1 MRSTA
6 IFTLFLTV
14 TLATAQQTPKPD
26 ASKSTQEP
34 SVQDESKAKTPLA
47 PPAAAEKAADY
58 SQQAFVIEKYLTKIR
73 FENNGTSE
81 REQIM
86 RIRVQTQ
93 AGVQEFGQLHFAYNG
108 ANDKIEIVSV
118 KVTKPN
124 GAVTV
129 AGPDSV
135 QDLTAPVAREAPVYS
150 DLHQKD
156 IVVPGLAAGDV
167 LEYDVRVNEFEPLA
181 PGQFWWEQQFVDKV
195 IVLDEQLQIDVP
207 AGRALKMR
215 TKGSP
220 SQVATAG
227 GRTTYLWK
235 NTVLKVDDD
244 DSSPAKKNKKKKKQ
258 VDPDEEVPDVQ
269 LSTFQSWDEVG
280 RWYSALERDRVN
292 PDQT

>member
-1 MRSTA
+1 MRSSA
-6 IFTLFLTV
+6 IFAIFLASTLV
-14 TLATAQQTPKPD
+14 AAQQLPSQLD
-26 ASKSTQEP
+26 ANKQNQPSPAQE
-34 SVQDESKAKTPLA
+34 ESKAQTPLA
-47 PPAAAEKAADY
+47 PPAATEKAADY

-73 FENNGTSE
+73 FENDGTSE
-81 REQIM
+81 REQIT

-93 AGVQEFGQLHFAYNG
+93 AGVQAFGQLHFPYNG
-108 ANDKIEIVSV
+108 ANDKIEIVAV

-124 GAVTV
+124 GAVTQ
-129 AGPDSV
+129 AGADAV
-135 QDLTAPVAREAPVYS
+135 QDLTAPVAREAPIYS

-156 IVVPGLAAGDV
+156 IVVPGLAAGDT
-167 LEYDVRVNEFEPLA
+167 LEYDFRVREFEPLA
-181 PGQFWWEQQFVDKV
+181 PGQFWWEQQFIDKL

-207 AGRALKMR
+207 ADRALKMR

-258 VDPDEEVPDVQ
+258 VDPDE
-269 LSTFQSWDEVG
+269 
-280 RWYSALERDRVN
+280 
-292 PDQT
+292 